1 MGRVPRHSSQILSSV
16 PTRSLANL
24 YPQLKYASVPAQPKT
39 DSPNYTAYTIPIMQF
54 PDGKYI
60 MESHAIATRLENDH
74 PTPSLHLD
82 SPLLP
87 KVEDLLSKVTGP
99 LHGVWKPLVPSN
111 LLNPPSKEYFE
122 RTREARLGMSLEQLA
137 KESGGEEAWLAAVPG
152 LKELGALIKGNGG
165 PFVMGEIR
173 KFCFL
178 PAAELD

>member
-1 MGRVPRHSSQILSSV
+1 M
-16 PTRSLANL
+16 
-24 YPQLKYASVPAQPKT
+24 
-39 DSPNYTAYTIPIMQF
+39 
-54 PDGKYI
+54 
-60 MESHAIATRLENDH
+60 
-74 PTPSLHLD
+74 
-82 SPLLP
+82 
-87 KVEDLLSKVTGP
+87 
-99 LHGVWKPLVPSN
+99 PSN